1 MAIDLHPDRDSR
13 LSHRLLISACIVSVV
28 LVTFVPVR
36 QLLLRR
42 WIDDAASIWHIGSIS
57 VQASS
62 TSGNV
67 NNFIFRLPEYVF
79 LVGLS
84 DSTST
89 VALRG
94 LTIWVHASWTPLRI
108 PLTGMQVYL
117 VALVD
122 AAVFIPG
129 LGTLL
134 FQGIPLGTFLYYV
147 CFNIYDM
154 FSSKKKQLLV
164 KRIGMIDW
172 LSSST

>member
-1 MAIDLHPDRDSR
+1 M
-13 LSHRLLISACIVSVV
+13 LSPS
-28 LVTFVPVR
+28 
-36 QLLLRR
+36 
-42 WIDDAASIWHIGSIS
+42 GIS

-79 LVGLS
+79 LDGLT

-94 LTIWVHASWTPLRI
+94 HSIWVHASWTPLRI

-122 AAVFIPG
+122 AAVFILG
-129 LGTLL
+129 LWTSLY
-134 FQGIPLGTFLYYV
+134 QGIPLGTFLYYV
-147 CFNIYDM
+147 CFNIYM
-154 FSSKKKQLLV
+154 ICFRQKKFQIISHFKNLEESKYLKFDQ
-164 KRIGMIDW
+164 IYMIR
-172 LSSST
+172 